1 MSKQKKEF
9 DKIVRILIISGIV
22 LIVSGVLIVAFV
34 SDLERKPLVVN
45 SYGAFLV
52 ILGIFSFVAIGWRN
66 WIKTGPSELESV
78 AKNINDVKSKKKFGK
93 VKPALIL
100 IGILLLILYGVFG

>member
-1 MSKQKKEF
+1 LSKQKKEF

-66 WIKTGPSELESV
+66 WINSPFK
-78 AKNINDVKSKKKFGK
+78 IHYI
-93 VKPALIL
+93 IL
-100 IGILLLILYGVFG
+100 N